1 VAIIEVIKGRFTKA
15 AIAIFKNHQR
25 ASCRVETNLLLM
37 EVPKTR
43 GSADNSTKPELIANC
58 TIFPARRSPQTWYAA
73 ILKSR
78 SVNSFCFI
86 FMP

>member
-1 VAIIEVIKGRFTKA
+1 
-15 AIAIFKNHQR
+15 
-25 ASCRVETNLLLM
+25 M

-58 TIFPARRSPQTWYAA
+58 TILSARHSPQTWYAA